1 MTQTP
6 KLAYPSTLT
15 DPELNLFEEPR
26 FLFLRVS
33 LERAQAQDSELRR
46 LAQSSNLDDSQTAL
60 AILQSEAMAAPV
72 KTPIAACWE
81 HSNASFWLLHTS
93 ADSEAFFYSHEELYI
108 ASVFCAAELQVS
120 RDASMSDL
128 EHNIFDLVASA
139 DKLITG
145 WWQGRQL
152 GLVKFLATAAK
163 HNGATI
169 SQKGVEH
176 RAWGLGPSS
185 EPADLLRAIK
195 DLSSFSSSLHLTAW
209 KLGAWPVHMTG
220 TQTTMSLGWIIRYL
234 FDFALALPKS
244 SEFFLGGANSS
255 SDSDEPAKKRKI
267 TQGLHVVLEATQAE
281 KMELEEK
288 VKPKK

>member
-6 KLAYPSTLT
+6 KLAFSSSLP

-33 LERAQAQDSELRR
+33 LERAQAQDAELRR

-60 AILQSEAMAAPV
+60 AILQSEAMAAP
-72 KTPIAACWE
+72 KKEPIASCWD

-93 ADSEAFFYSHEELYI
+93 ADSEAFFYSPEELYI
-108 ASVFCAAELQVS
+108 AAVFCAAELQVS
-120 RDASMSDL
+120 REASMSDL
-128 EHNIFDLVASA
+128 ELHIFDLVASA

-145 WWQGRQL
+145 WWKGRQL

-163 HNGATI
+163 HNGASI

-176 RAWGLGPSS
+176 RAWGLDPSS
-185 EPADLLRAIK
+185 ETAELFRASK
-195 DLSSFSSSLHLTAW
+195 DLTHFTSSLHLTAW

-234 FDFALALPKS
+234 FDFALALPRN
-244 SEFFLGGANSS
+244 SEYFSRPITSS

-267 TQGLHVVLEATQAE
+267 NQGLCIELEKTQAE
-281 KMELEEK
+281 K
-288 VKPKK
+288 

>member
-6 KLAYPSTLT
+6 KLAFSSSLS

-33 LERAQAQDSELRR
+33 LERAQAQDAELRR

-60 AILQSEAMAAPV
+60 AILQSEAMAAPT
-72 KTPIAACWE
+72 KEPIAACWG
-81 HSNASFWLLHTS
+81 HPNASFWLLHTS

-108 ASVFCAAELQVS
+108 ASIFCAAELQVS
-120 RDASMSDL
+120 RQAAMPDL
-128 EHNIFDLVASA
+128 ELHIFDLVASA

-145 WWQGRQL
+145 WWKGRQL

-163 HNGATI
+163 HNGASI

-176 RAWGLGPSS
+176 RAWGLTPSS
-185 EPADLLRAIK
+185 EPEELIRASEDLK
-195 DLSSFSSSLHLTAW
+195 HFPSSLHLTAW
-209 KLGAWPVHMTG
+209 KLGSWPVHMTG

-244 SEFFLGGANSS
+244 PEPFYGAGISS

-267 TQGLHVVLEATQAE
+267 NQGSPSELDVPQAD
-281 KMELEEK
+281 K
-288 VKPKK
+288 